1 MSFSPRLSGSFMPA
15 PASGGRNIAVLFF
28 SRSAAAESRSKQFV
42 KGNAAQNERISRL
55 LIDTALDNVRASGLP
70 CFVFDESQQV
80 GKTFGTRLS
89 NAFQAIYD
97 KGFDAVISV
106 GNDTP
111 ALSQVAWPEVIRSLQ
126 QGRAVIGPSHS
137 GGAYLIGMPKALFDV
152 RRFQALPWRSSALLG
167 ALQPFLSTD
176 GNAPPLLLA
185 PCHDINSG
193 RELRYFLRGRFSG
206 RLRWFQ
212 LRLRALLSSHITAET
227 RLHDVPRPHHHY
239 IYSRPPP
246 AAG

>member
-1 MSFSPRLSGSFMPA
+1 MPA

-42 KGNAAQNERISRL
+42 KGDAGQNERISRL

-70 CFVFDESQQV
+70 CFMFDESQQV
-80 GKTFGTRLS
+80 GNTFGARLS

-152 RRFQALPWRSSALLG
+152 GRFQALPWRSSRLLDALTD
-167 ALQPFLSTD
+167 FLSRSKSAD
-176 GNAPPLLLA
+176 KPPLLLS
-185 PCHDINSG
+185 PFHDINSG
-193 RELRYFLRGRFSG
+193 RELRYYLRTRLSG
-206 RLRWFQ
+206 GLRYFQ
-212 LRLRALLSSHITAET
+212 IRLRALLSGHLQAVIEPDYA
-227 RLHDVPRPHHHY
+227 PAGYCYHHQ
-239 IYSRPPP
+239 YSRPPP
-246 AAG
+246 QI